1 MDEGVHMLLLPD
13 QPQDPH
19 EQDGARQRLDLVL
32 ARLRSR
38 GSRVLVSLDDA
49 YLPMGRLSAYSGLS
63 VRTLRGYLA
72 HPVHP
77 LPCYRIGGK
86 VLVRRSEF
94 DQWAQQFRA
103 APSSKVDALVSEAL
117 RGL

>member
-1 MDEGVHMLLLPD
+1 MRLL
-13 QPQDPH
+13 
-19 EQDGARQRLDLVL
+19 
-32 ARLRSR
+32 SN
-38 GSRVLVSLDDA
+38 
-49 YLPMGRLSAYSGLS
+49 YSGLS

-86 VLVRRSEF
+86 VLVRRLEF

-117 RGL
+117 KGL